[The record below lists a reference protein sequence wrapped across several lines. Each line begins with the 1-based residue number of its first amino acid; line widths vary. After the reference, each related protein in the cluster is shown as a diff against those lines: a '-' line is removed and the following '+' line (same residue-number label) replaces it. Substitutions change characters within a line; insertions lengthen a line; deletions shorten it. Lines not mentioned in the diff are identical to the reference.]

1 MSELVLEKK
10 KKKKMNKWLLI
21 GVFLLIAIAL
31 LCVIFYT
38 LMNNPKYVI
47 RQTVK

>member
-21 GVFLLIAIAL
+21 GGFLLIARWK
-31 LCVIFYT
+31 FS
-38 LMNNPKYVI
+38 
-47 RQTVK
+47 